1 MKDPSRSA
9 IDPEKLRREPMKTL
23 DGGDLFRA
31 HAAFVANF
39 LVRLGVL
46 HQELDDAVQEVFL
59 IAHRRGGYVE
69 GPARPTTWL
78 AEIALRVASGVRRD
92 RRRRLPDGPGEERD
106 AGTTPFEALA
116 AAEALGHV
124 QRALDALPLEH
135 RAVFI
140 LFEIEGESCASIA
153 RGLDIPIGT
162 VYSRLHTAR
171 RDFQRAYDRLE
182 TAAPAPIVR
191 GERGEAL

>member
-1 MKDPSRSA
+1 
-9 IDPEKLRREPMKTL
+9 MKTL

-78 AEIALRVASGVRRD
+78 AEIALRVASGVRRA
-92 RRRRLPDGPGEERD
+92 RRRRLPDEPGEEHH
-106 AGTTPFEALA
+106 AGPTPFEALA

-124 QRALDALPLEH
+124 QRALDALPLEQ

-140 LFEIEGESCASIA
+140 LFEIEGESCVSIA
-153 RGLDIPIGT
+153 RGLDIPVGT
-162 VYSRLHTAR
+162 VYSRLHAAR
-171 RDFQRAYDRLE
+171 RDFQRAYERQGA
-182 TAAPAPIVR
+182 AAPSLIAPD
-191 GERGEAL
+191 ERGEAR